1 MGRYTDATFEQQ
13 GHSTE
18 THDRDYDRLED
29 HSANMKMHSQLRF
42 EHASLSWQ
50 NLVFPGGERL
60 EKRIDDRLQPT
71 GELESVRLEVEKT
84 GRGQTPMLQTA
95 KVETPKLPSSV
106 PISALNSL
114 RTLLGQPTATF
125 RSEEQALATA
135 AMLEQGKSHSN
146 RIVDDLLVILPTGTG
161 KTLTWMVAQHLESR
175 DSLTIVIVPLKALL
189 MDLSARLKFHGQPV
203 HVCSGET
210 AGLGLEG
217 RSGFVLTS
225 VERAVEAD
233 AIREIHAMEHRIVGI
248 K

>member
-1 MGRYTDATFEQQ
+1 
-13 GHSTE
+13 
-18 THDRDYDRLED
+18 
-29 HSANMKMHSQLRF
+29 
-42 EHASLSWQ
+42 
-50 NLVFPGGERL
+50 
-60 EKRIDDRLQPT
+60 
-71 GELESVRLEVEKT
+71 
-84 GRGQTPMLQTA
+84 MLQTA

-175 DSLTIVIVPLKALL
+175 DSLTIVIVPFKALL